1 MRNVSFV
8 QLLFIVIHM
17 AILYLIGFLFGSF
30 QSIFYHW
37 CRSFENLHKFFSAF
51 SCCLRTSSTTF
62 LSSIVC
68 VSKEHVRLESPP
80 RY

>member
-8 QLLFIVIHM
+8 QLPFIVIHM

-37 CRSFENLHKFFSAF
+37 CWSFENLHKFFSGN
-51 SCCLRTSSTTF
+51 CF
-62 LSSIVC
+62 LFI
-68 VSKEHVRLESPP
+68 KELGYFIKLISVFLKKFLCFFVFLF
-80 RY
+80 